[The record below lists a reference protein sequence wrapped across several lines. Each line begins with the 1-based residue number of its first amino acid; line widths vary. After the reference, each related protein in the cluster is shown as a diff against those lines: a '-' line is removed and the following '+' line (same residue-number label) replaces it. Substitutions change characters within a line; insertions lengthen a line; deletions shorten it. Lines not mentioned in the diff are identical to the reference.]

1 MLRRGWQLELRMTR
15 SHRGRI
21 ALIHG
26 NDGTDVRVGKICRSL
41 SRMGYD
47 THFIGWD
54 RRPNAK
60 KEIDLGG
67 AQSHILRLETAFGK
81 GTPATMLC
89 FAAHTWRTLAHLRPE
104 TVCCVNEEY
113 CLLAVPLKH
122 LYYRHLICDIFDA
135 LSDRLSVRSWPYR
148 AAAGIVS
155 ALSHGAADCLIA
167 TDDVRRGRFGRHQGK
182 CAVIRNYPEDPGE
195 AFWRK
200 NVEGPVKVYVSG
212 SLFLQKGLKQIL
224 AAVEAMEDVQIVAA
238 GPFYD
243 RFAKEEFANHPKVV
257 YNGIVTARR
266 SLELAAECDA
276 IFAFYAPTKSLEFTS
291 PNKIYDALCVG
302 RPAIINREVDVAPW
316 IMENGLGMQC
326 AYEDVEALREI
337 IASLRDRRGG
347 LSEYSERLRAVFAKG
362 YSWERMEER
371 LAYVYRNPKTAAR
384 ELDKVLGARPA
395 ATAGRQ
401 A

>member
-1 MLRRGWQLELRMTR
+1 
-15 SHRGRI
+15 
-21 ALIHG
+21 
-26 NDGTDVRVGKICRSL
+26 
-41 SRMGYD
+41 
-47 THFIGWD
+47 
-54 RRPNAK
+54 
-60 KEIDLGG
+60 
-67 AQSHILRLETAFGK
+67 
-81 GTPATMLC
+81 
-89 FAAHTWRTLAHLRPE
+89 
-104 TVCCVNEEY
+104 
-113 CLLAVPLKH
+113 
-122 LYYRHLICDIFDA
+122 
-135 LSDRLSVRSWPYR
+135 
-148 AAAGIVS
+148 
-155 ALSHGAADCLIA
+155 
-167 TDDVRRGRFGRHQGK
+167 
-182 CAVIRNYPEDPGE
+182 
-195 AFWRK
+195 
-200 NVEGPVKVYVSG
+200 VEGPVKVYVSG

-347 LSEYSERLRAVFAKG
+347 LSEYSERLRAMFAKG

-371 LAYVYRNPKTAAR
+371 LEYVYRNPKTAAR
-384 ELDKVLGARPA
+384 ELDKVLGARSA